1 MYKNQICDKPLRSMC
16 KHIFVKETNQYY
28 LKLTILVL
36 STQRVPY
43 FIGSMFIRIS
53 LFNLYFT

>member
-16 KHIFVKETNQYY
+16 KLIFVKETNQYY